1 MIRVTQPAAGPPKRM
16 PLGYKIPIIAIPA
29 IALVI
34 TLLAILAQLVPE
46 VRLALYSAHENTYQ
60 CSFSQSMNVRRSAQ
74 DRDRRI
80 ADIKASS
87 QLIQSD
93 DHYSLWRTRDGDFW
107 IPNRNAEVLAFNLAE
122 EEQDIYGRGV
132 TGVHS
137 GDVVLDGG
145 ANVGVFTRK
154 ALNAGARTVIA
165 IEPAPENVESLRR
178 TFAPEIASGRVV
190 IQALGLWNQP
200 AELPL
205 RVDAGNSARNSFVL
219 SFGPAASEVRVP
231 LRTIDSLIGNLA
243 LTRVDF
249 IKLDI
254 EGAEKKAIA
263 GANQTLAR
271 FHPRLAIAMEHLKD
285 DPVAIPAV
293 INALGLGYRTI
304 CGPCLFNGSSIRPD
318 ALYFV
323 PAS

>member
-1 MIRVTQPAAGPPKRM
+1 MTPAADPPKRM
-16 PLGYKIPIIAIPA
+16 PLGFKIPIIAIPL
-29 IALVI
+29 IALVV
-34 TLLAILAQLVPE
+34 TLVAVLAPVWPDLRLV
-46 VRLALYSAHENTYQ
+46 LYIAHENTYQ
-60 CSFSQSMNVRRSAQ
+60 CSSWQSMNARRTAQ
-74 DRDRRI
+74 ARERLETAIR
-80 ADIKASS
+80 ASS
-87 QLIQSD
+87 QLIRSD

-122 EEQDIYGRGV
+122 EEQDIYGRGGV
-132 TGVHS
+132 TGVRS

-178 TFAPEIASGRVV
+178 TFTAEIASGRVL
-190 IQALGLWNQP
+190 IQAVGLWNEP

-205 RVDAGNSARNSFVL
+205 RVDASNSARNSFIL
-219 SFGPAASEVRVP
+219 SFGPAASEVKVP
-231 LRTIDSLIGNLA
+231 LVTIDSLIGNLA

-254 EGAEKKAIA
+254 EGAEKRAIA

-271 FHPRLAIAMEHLKD
+271 FHPRLAIATEHLKD
-285 DPVAIPAV
+285 DPVAIPAAV
-293 INALGLGYRTI
+293 NASGLGYRTI
-304 CGPCLFNGSSIRPD
+304 CGPCLFNGTSIRPD

-323 PAS
+323 PGSNGT

>member
-1 MIRVTQPAAGPPKRM
+1 M
-16 PLGYKIPIIAIPA
+16 PLGFKIPIIAIPS

-34 TLLAILAQLVPE
+34 TLVTTVALVVPE

-60 CSFSQSMNVRRSAQ
+60 CSFLQSMNVRRAAHDRAQ
-74 DRDRRI
+74 LI
-80 ADIKASS
+80 TAIQASS

-107 IPNRNAEVLAFNLAE
+107 IPNRNADVLAFNLAE
-122 EEQDIYGRGV
+122 QEEDIYGRGT
-132 TGVHS
+132 TGVHA
-137 GDVVLDGG
+137 GDVVLDAG

-190 IQALGLWNQP
+190 IQAVGVWNQP

-205 RVDAGNSARNSFVL
+205 RVDANNSARNSFIL
-219 SFGPAASEVRVP
+219 KFGPEASEVKVP
-231 LRTIDSLIGNLA
+231 LVTIDSLIENLA

-263 GANQTLAR
+263 GATQTLTR
-271 FHPRLAIAMEHLKD
+271 FHPRMAIAMEHLND
-285 DPVAIPAV
+285 DPIAIPAV
-293 INALGLGYRTI
+293 VNALGLGYRTI

-318 ALYFV
+318 TLYFV
-323 PAS
+323 PAT